1 VDEPRKMMP
10 RPRLVALGV
19 VGLGLCLAGPLLAL
33 PILHEYF
40 EPDPA
45 EDLRLGATTPN
56 GDLPAAL
63 DTPSGVVGAPPET
76 AADPRR
82 AVTYGGNKTPSSVD
96 ASYRIDRLTTAP
108 ARVPYDEPFR
118 PSVLPFK
125 RLHAFDEVRADL
137 TLGVHDGALR
147 RVMASGS
154 VQTGEAA
161 FFGDYELDLQ
171 QDQAVRVPTVGAGT
185 RLISLS
191 TKPTV
196 SLELVSDGAENWFA
210 RSERTERVHVV
221 VQLALAER
229 ALVAGF
235 ADKTFA
241 DLHPQLVPLPDEA
254 RAAAARV
261 TSALG
266 LTPNEA
272 PAAVLDKLVA
282 HFRSFEASAELPT
295 ATNTAEL
302 YVELALT
309 KKGVCRH
316 RAYAFLL
323 TALALG
329 LPTRLVHNEAH
340 AWVEVHDGS
349 VWHRLDLGGA
359 PSDIEETR
367 PPADVPLYR
376 APADPFA
383 WPQGS
388 QSGSSLAARSQ
399 PQTHST
405 SWPSALSPTGRA
417 PSKPPSGTPRVPGL
431 PSDPSL
437 HVTLQ
442 LERAQLRRGAL
453 LGVRGHAA
461 RGDHACEASR
471 IDLELVTPLGV
482 RPLGSVATDSNG
494 DFDGHVLL
502 PLDVPAGDQTVVA
515 KVGSGCR

>member
-1 VDEPRKMMP
+1 MDEPRKMMP

-56 GDLPAAL
+56 GELPAAL

-76 AADPRR
+76 AADPSR
-82 AVTYGGNKTPSSVD
+82 AVSYGGNKTPSSVD

-125 RLHAFDEVRADL
+125 RLYAFDEVHADL
-137 TLGVHDGALR
+137 TLGVKDAALR
-147 RVMASGS
+147 RVVANGS
-154 VQTGEAA
+154 VQSGEAA

-171 QDQAVRVPTVGAGT
+171 KGQAVRLPTVGAGA

-191 TKPTV
+191 TKPAVT
-196 SLELVSDGAENWFA
+196 LEVMKDSAENWFA
-210 RSERTERVHVV
+210 RSDRTERVHVV
-221 VQLALAER
+221 VQLGLPEHAF
-229 ALVAGF
+229 VSGF
-235 ADKTFA
+235 AGKTFA
-241 DLHPQLVPLPDEA
+241 DLRPQLVQLPDEA
-254 RAAAARV
+254 RAAAGRV
-261 TSALG
+261 TAALG
-266 LTPNEA
+266 LTTNEA
-272 PAAVLDKLVA
+272 PAAVLDRLVA
-282 HFRSFEASAELPT
+282 HFRSFEASVELPT

-367 PPADVPLYR
+367 PPTNVPLYR
-376 APADPFA
+376 PPADPFA
-383 WPQGS
+383 WPAGS

-417 PSKPPSGTPRVPGL
+417 PRMAPHGSALVFGPPGQLTPA
-431 PSDPSL
+431 
-437 HVTLQ
+437 VTLQ
-442 LERAQLRRGAL
+442 LDRAQMRRGAL

-461 RGDHACEASR
+461 RGGRACEASR
-471 IDLELVTPLGV
+471 VDLELVTPLGV

-515 KVGSGCR
+515 RVGSGCR